1 MAKNYP
7 DYDDLVQM
15 FQDGS
20 ISAVDFVTQQSDDI
34 TEEYE
39 TFCRERGLDKN
50 STASAESFIDY
61 RAQLLEESIAN

>member
-1 MAKNYP
+1 MPKNYP

-15 FQDGS
+15 FQEGN

-39 TFCRERGLDKN
+39 IFCRERQLDKH
-50 STASAESFIDY
+50 SITSAESFMDY
-61 RAQLLEESIAN
+61 RADLFEESLAN